1 MLRRFLQHDELKE
14 MVGKMVKEMQLMRSL
29 LPAGVIG
36 NPIALTLVDVKT
48 EPYEMTDED
57 MAAAMEDLYADRLMA
72 NYGTNDIDQL
82 RAEGVEMID
91 SD

>member
-1 MLRRFLQHDELKE
+1 MA
-14 MVGKMVKEMQLMRSL
+14 KEMQLMRSL
-29 LPAGVIG
+29 LPAGAIG
-36 NPIALTLVDVKT
+36 NPIGLTLVDVKT

-57 MAAAMEDLYADRLMA
+57 MAAVMEDLYADRLMA
-72 NYGTNDIDQL
+72 NNGTKDIEQL